1 MSQDDSPSRS
11 VGRPKNPVSRRFLL
25 ENACEAFAQHG
36 FAGASMGDIAA
47 RSGLRKSSLFHHFP
61 SKEALYQEVFG
72 VIVGD
77 LGELAIE
84 AQAVSEDAGFLDRL
98 DRLTEKFTGYLATHS
113 DAAKLLIREFVDEGP
128 FFLSGGRQGAHAVLK
143 AASAFLAEGM
153 RTGAIAEQDPD
164 HLVMSL
170 TGLHMLWFA
179 AEPVSSDIAGDN
191 VFDDDQ
197 IARRVAAVKQQ
208 VRRLCGA
215 SS

>member
-1 MSQDDSPSRS
+1 MSQDDNPSRS
-11 VGRPKNPVSRRFLL
+11 VGRPKNPVTRSFLL
-25 ENACEAFAQHG
+25 EKAREAFAQDG
-36 FAGASMGDIAA
+36 FAGASMGDIAT

-77 LGELAIE
+77 LGELATQ
-84 AQAVSEDAGFLDRL
+84 AQAMGEDASFLDRL
-98 DRLTEKFTGYLATHS
+98 DQLTEQFTGYLATHS

-128 FFLSGGRQGAHAVLK
+128 FFRSGGRQGAHVVLQ

-153 RTGAIAEQDPD
+153 HSGAIAQQDAD
-164 HLVMSL
+164 QLVMSL

-179 AEPVSSDIAGDN
+179 AEPVASDIVGDN
-191 VFDDDQ
+191 VFDDEQ
-197 IARRVAAVKQQ
+197 VARRVAAVKQQ

-215 SS
+215 AT